1 MIAQSSGNYEYIIDP
16 NLFPRE
22 DYLLGKTVFGS
33 ATGPEPQVV
42 DLQEVLGLLR

>member
-1 MIAQSSGNYEYIIDP
+1 MIAQSSGSYEYILYP

-22 DYLLGKTVFGS
+22 DYLLRKTVFGS
-33 ATGPEPQVV
+33 ATGLQLQVV